1 MNPAQGLDRNLILI
15 TGKGG
20 VGKTTIAEGL
30 ALALSRKNKNVLY
43 VTFED
48 PNYALGARE
57 RRSSNLTHLNG
68 TAQYAFEEYIGLKI
82 GMTGF
87 AKLFLQNK
95 LIQFLSKIA
104 PGLHDLV
111 LLGQV
116 WFERENFDHIVV
128 DMPSTGYTISMFHS
142 ISNYARLF
150 RGGPIHRD
158 AEAMLETFADP
169 EKCVFSIVA
178 LPEEMPLRES
188 LELDEK
194 LRGYFPKT
202 TPRFLVNRLFP
213 ECAAPQH
220 ENPTEYRDPL
230 ARTASEYLERRAV
243 LEKTNL
249 RIFDDARIAYA
260 KIPFISLNANTPK
273 NRLIDRVSECFS
285 T

>member
-1 MNPAQGLDRNLILI
+1 MNPAQGLDRNLILV

-20 VGKTTIAEGL
+20 VGKTTIAESL
-30 ALALSRKNKNVLY
+30 ATSLSRKNKNVLY

-68 TAQYAFEEYIGLKI
+68 TAQFAFEEYVGMKI

-87 AKLFLQNK
+87 AKLFLQNR

-116 WFERENFDHIVV
+116 WFDRDKYDHIVV

-158 AEAMLETFADP
+158 AEAMLDTFSDP
-169 EKCVFSIVA
+169 SKCVFSIVA

-194 LRGYFPKT
+194 LREFFPKT
-202 TPRFLVNRLFP
+202 KPQFLVNRLFP
-213 ECAAPQH
+213 ECASPKH
-220 ENPTEYRDPL
+220 SDPTEYEAPL
-230 ARTASEYLERRAV
+230 AQLASEYLERRAV
-243 LEKTNL
+243 LEKANL
-249 RIFDDARIAYA
+249 KILDEAGIRYG
-260 KIPFISLNANTPK
+260 KIPFVAVDANAPK
-273 NRLIDRVSECFS
+273 NRLIDRVSEWLF